1 MNDKSKSLQSTI
13 LVSVPCR
20 GDQTTDATHLGQQSY
35 RLLCRFIGLGFL
47 LILFCA
53 FSAQNAWS
61 QITVNVPQVNTSGYA
76 AEIDGEYM
84 GPAVLDVQIANTSTL
99 TSPITINYVTSP
111 ISAQPG
117 ADYTPVTGTLIFS
130 STNPATQPVAITIT
144 NDFIK
149 EANEKFRVTWSSP
162 DVNVTLPVTQ
172 SDVIIYDYDCFSFF
186 SSTID
191 PDEDDGNTTFYIYFG
206 EDFPGTIT
214 LDYATIN
221 TTGVGIATANSDYVP
236 INGTLTFNSGGHD
249 SQSLII
255 GAQSVSVSIIDDILG
270 ENDETVTLGT
280 SNPSNGTSICQF
292 ENKSSKDILENDKFY
307 INDQTVSESNGPTGL
322 TVTPYKLSQNGGF
335 NFNVTVNLT
344 PQDGSAVLNSDYLA
358 FSTNSLNFTN
368 DTPQNFTVPIVNDT
382 AFENG
387 ENFFAKLSTSDGP
400 TFDGSN
406 GDDTGQVTI
415 AKNDEFSINSI
426 TVDEDVVNAILE
438 VSLLTANTLTTSV
451 AYATSDGTANA
462 GVDYTAISGTLIF
475 APNETAKT
483 ISVPILN
490 DLLTEPSEIFTVTLS
505 NPAATGVN
513 NPAIGNGTGI
523 VTITLNDLLTFTNP
537 ISVNESALNA
547 TIVLTMSES
556 NTTPV
561 TVDFTTTDNTA
572 VFNQDFPIN
581 SGTVTFSVGTTTTN
595 LIIPIHDTLDEYTEH
610 FTVTLATSNGPTIP
624 TPNQI
629 SVTIIDDDTSDVRI
643 TKGAL
648 PSNVSAGTL
657 FDYQI
662 VVSNI
667 GNGDAVNG
675 IISDT
680 LPTTGINFVGPIT
693 LDPASAGT
701 IGSAPLIVTNLTITN
716 GQSVTVTIP
725 YSVAKTVAGID
736 IVNTAIV
743 TTSMQTTTVST
754 RTAQITTTILSPE
767 LSIAKSSTP
776 ANVKAGQALTYT
788 LTIVNAGQ
796 GTANDVNITDTLPS
810 NVTYV
815 SMIDADGFTNSLNG
829 SILSFYTAT
838 IAPQTTHDII
848 FTVDV
853 DLNTLLDITNTVEIT
868 NVTPLSGTGALTDTL
883 VTPLLPPILEIIKSA
898 TVTSLSA
905 SETFTYELVV
915 SNSGGRNAANTF
927 ISDTIPTGLN
937 LVGPITF
944 DGIVATPGTPP
955 NLASGLTISMGKSIT
970 LTFPVSVSKNV
981 AGVDI
986 VNTAKVTSTESSTVY
1001 LTQTSQVTITVLA
1014 PEIQIAK
1021 SVTPT
1026 PTRSDATLTYSLTVV
1041 NLGPGLAH
1049 DVTIT
1054 DTLPSNVI
1062 FGGVINASGFT
1073 ATPSGST
1080 LTFFTPTLSA
1090 NITHTF
1096 VFTVRSIDRYRCHTA
1111 PAAHAWNRQIG
1122 YPHTALGRRN
1132 LDLYASHQQLWRQ

>member
-1 MNDKSKSLQSTI
+1 
-13 LVSVPCR
+13 
-20 GDQTTDATHLGQQSY
+20 
-35 RLLCRFIGLGFL
+35 
-47 LILFCA
+47 
-53 FSAQNAWS
+53 
-61 QITVNVPQVNTSGYA
+61 
-76 AEIDGEYM
+76 
-84 GPAVLDVQIANTSTL
+84 
-99 TSPITINYVTSP
+99 
-111 ISAQPG
+111 
-117 ADYTPVTGTLIFS
+117 
-130 STNPATQPVAITIT
+130 
-144 NDFIK
+144 
-149 EANEKFRVTWSSP
+149 
-162 DVNVTLPVTQ
+162 
-172 SDVIIYDYDCFSFF
+172 
-186 SSTID
+186 
-191 PDEDDGNTTFYIYFG
+191 
-206 EDFPGTIT
+206 
-214 LDYATIN
+214 
-221 TTGVGIATANSDYVP
+221 
-236 INGTLTFNSGGHD
+236 
-249 SQSLII
+249 
-255 GAQSVSVSIIDDILG
+255 
-270 ENDETVTLGT
+270 
-280 SNPSNGTSICQF
+280 
-292 ENKSSKDILENDKFY
+292 
-307 INDQTVSESNGPTGL
+307 
-322 TVTPYKLSQNGGF
+322 
-335 NFNVTVNLT
+335 
-344 PQDGSAVLNSDYLA
+344 
-358 FSTNSLNFTN
+358 
-368 DTPQNFTVPIVNDT
+368 
-382 AFENG
+382 
-387 ENFFAKLSTSDGP
+387 
-400 TFDGSN
+400 
-406 GDDTGQVTI
+406 
-415 AKNDEFSINSI
+415 
-426 TVDEDVVNAILE
+426 
-438 VSLLTANTLTTSV
+438 
-451 AYATSDGTANA
+451 
-462 GVDYTAISGTLIF
+462 
-475 APNETAKT
+475 
-483 ISVPILN
+483 
-490 DLLTEPSEIFTVTLS
+490 
-505 NPAATGVN
+505 
-513 NPAIGNGTGI
+513 
-523 VTITLNDLLTFTNP
+523 
-537 ISVNESALNA
+537 
-547 TIVLTMSES
+547 
-556 NTTPV
+556 
-561 TVDFTTTDNTA
+561 
-572 VFNQDFPIN
+572 
-581 SGTVTFSVGTTTTN
+581 
-595 LIIPIHDTLDEYTEH
+595 
-610 FTVTLATSNGPTIP
+610 
-624 TPNQI
+624 
-629 SVTIIDDDTSDVRI
+629 
-643 TKGAL
+643 
-648 PSNVSAGTL
+648 
-657 FDYQI
+657 
-662 VVSNI
+662 
-667 GNGDAVNG
+667 
-675 IISDT
+675 
-680 LPTTGINFVGPIT
+680 
-693 LDPASAGT
+693 
-701 IGSAPLIVTNLTITN
+701 
-716 GQSVTVTIP
+716 
-725 YSVAKTVAGID
+725 
-736 IVNTAIV
+736 
-743 TTSMQTTTVST
+743 MQTTTVST

-796 GTANDVNITDTLPS
+796 GAANDVNITDTLPS

-1096 VFTVRSIDRYRCHTA
+1096 VFTVSACRCHIA
-1111 PAAHAWNRQIG
+1111 IS
-1122 YPHTALGRRN
+1122 
-1132 LDLYASHQQLWRQ
+1132 DCSKQLCHSSARLWCGQSGGDIPTW